1 MNKGTSKEI
10 RKSLMSVALV
20 VLVLSGCQTTEQCSL
35 EKYGDI
41 SAKVHL
47 EECLRYGF
55 DLPLYSRDRFSEAD
69 GFSCL
74 LKTVKARRDLY
85 FTLLD
90 VEADVGR
97 KCSQWTVLDRNEDF
111 VTGVVQFDFPKP
123 ELMQVYF
130 ANRLVDC
137 EGYMP
142 RCFSIEHMLAIVEIN
157 PGVLGRYLGEDH
169 AQSLLMC
176 MLKGLQNIGVDNWKR
191 LDGKHRVV
199 HELSARWRSLDHT
212 PALNAEFERLLAV
225 MDGTLLKDEAHLN
238 SLGDQRLLGLTWI
251 AIWGTEADFQK
262 VRKKAITDEDIA
274 FVKWLCD
281 NVLAEERRIKK
292 KGCRPERLVELRAC
306 GGIPYPMAILRAE
319 FEQQFLVQEKTPTNV
334 RIYALHEAMA
344 AVSPKGAEFERL
356 SRALDMFDPKEDP
369 GNIVFLDPQNFERSG
384 CGRIPA
390 KPKGK

>member
-1 MNKGTSKEI
+1 MKGETSMMGECNLGSI
-10 RKSLMSVALV
+10 RKALISVAFV
-20 VLVLSGCQTTEQCSL
+20 VFVLAGCQTTEQCSL

-47 EECLRYGF
+47 EECLRYGV
-55 DLPLYSRDRFSEAD
+55 DLLLSSRDGFSEAD
-69 GFSCL
+69 GFSGL
-74 LKTVKARRDLY
+74 LKMVKARRDLY

-90 VEADVGR
+90 FEADVGR
-97 KCSQWTVLDRNEDF
+97 RISTVRYPE
-111 VTGVVQFDFPKP
+111 P

-130 ANRLVDC
+130 GGRLVEC

-142 RCFSIEHMLAIVEIN
+142 RCCSIEHMLAIVEID

-199 HELSARWRSLDHT
+199 HELSARWRSLDHK

-225 MDGTLLKDEAHLN
+225 MDGTPRKDEAHLN
-238 SLGDQRLLGLTWI
+238 SSVDQRLLGLPWI